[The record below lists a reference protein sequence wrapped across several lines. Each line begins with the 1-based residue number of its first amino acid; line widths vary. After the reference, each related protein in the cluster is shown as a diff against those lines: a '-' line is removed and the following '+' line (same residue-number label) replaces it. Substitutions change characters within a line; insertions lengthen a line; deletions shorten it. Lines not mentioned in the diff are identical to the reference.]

1 MTAIK
6 EAIIL
11 AGGLGTR
18 LRQTVP
24 DLPKPLARVCGRP
37 FLEYVL
43 DHIRAHGIEKVIL
56 STGYMHK
63 SIEGHFG
70 KGYRDMTIEYAFEDE
85 PLGTGG
91 ALRKALSLA
100 DDENLFA
107 LNGDSL
113 FRVDMKSMAAFHL
126 EKNALLTLAV
136 KPGMDAGRRG
146 SVLVEDSMVKGFIEK
161 GGNGGTCDINAGVYA
176 INRKCAGLMRGLG
189 KSFSFEKDFLEKG
202 LARAFAYPSAAYFID
217 IGIPEDYLRAQYEG
231 EFIKEG

>member
-24 DLPKPLARVCGRP
+24 DLPKPLAKVCGRP

-43 DHIRAHGIEKVIL
+43 DHIRSQGVKKAIL

-63 SIEGHFG
+63 AIEGHFG
-70 KGYRDMTIEYAFEDE
+70 RGYRGISIEYAVEDE

-91 ALRKALSLA
+91 ALRNALRHA
-100 DDENLFA
+100 DEENVFA

-126 EKNALLTLAV
+126 ENNSILTLAV
-136 KPGMDAGRRG
+136 KPGVDSGRCGR
-146 SVLVEDSMVKGFIEK
+146 VQVEGMKIKGFTEK
-161 GGNGGTCDINAGVYA
+161 GKNSAGCHINGGVYA
-176 INRKCAGLMRGLG
+176 ISRKCAGLMRGLG

-202 LARAFAYPSAAYFID
+202 MARAFAYPSGAYFID
-217 IGIPEDYLRAQYEG
+217 IGIPEDYLRTQYDS